1 MPQLPNNGIVGIKL
15 FPGRLIIEA
24 EYCKFGT
31 SPLKKIQILLIAK
44 ALRRRFVPGI
54 GSKKNNFFRMDSH
67 RIIVDANKGR
77 FSLNLKELFYYK
89 DLFLILAYRDL
100 RIRYAQTVLG
110 LFWAFIQPAA
120 TLLIFTVVFGRA
132 VKVDTGSIPYPV
144 FAICGMTAW
153 TYFAF
158 VLNQSGNSIIG
169 AQEMVKKIYFPRLVI
184 PLSKA
189 LVGFV
194 DFAIA
199 FLILGILLMFYGI
212 TPASTIVFLPVF
224 ILLTIIAGLAVGIWL
239 SALTIRYRDFQHVVP
254 FMVQFGLYA
263 TPIAYPSET
272 IINNLPHW
280 AVILYYLNPMAGIV
294 EGFRWA
300 ILGGIM
306 PNQYAWLS
314 FSLVIV
320 LFFSALIYFKR
331 VERIMADIV

>member
-1 MPQLPNNGIVGIKL
+1 MV
-15 FPGRLIIEA
+15 
-24 EYCKFGT
+24 
-31 SPLKKIQILLIAK
+31 QILLIAK

-54 GSKKNNFFRMDSH
+54 GSKKNNFYRMDSH

-77 FSLNLKELFYYK
+77 FSLNLKELFRYK

-100 RIRYAQTVLG
+100 RIRYAQTFLG

-224 ILLTIIAGLAVGIWL
+224 IFLTIIAGLAVGIWL

-320 LFFSALIYFKR
+320 LFISALIYFKR